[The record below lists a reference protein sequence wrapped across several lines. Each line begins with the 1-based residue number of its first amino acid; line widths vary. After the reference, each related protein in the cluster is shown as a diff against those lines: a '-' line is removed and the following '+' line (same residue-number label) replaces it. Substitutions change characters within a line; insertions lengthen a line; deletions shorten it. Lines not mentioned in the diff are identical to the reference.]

1 MANGNVTSA
10 QEKISGLSL
19 WHVTP
24 SIEPL
29 DGGMTNANFL
39 VTDGGQQ
46 YVVRL
51 GEDIPFH
58 HITRAHELAASEAA
72 HAAGISP
79 AVVHSEPGVLIL
91 EYIEGRTLTP
101 EDLIDNDIRSRAIHL
116 IRQAHRD
123 IPARL
128 QGSPP
133 IFWVF
138 HVLREY
144 ARLLADGNSS
154 HKKRIS
160 EFLKIAT
167 ETEAR
172 SGPYD
177 IVFGHNDLLA
187 ANFLDDGARLWLI
200 DWEYAGFNT
209 PLFDLAG
216 LASNNDV
223 AEQIQKE
230 MLESY
235 FETPLTDDLW
245 ARYQAMKIASL
256 LREVMWS
263 MVSELYSKLDFDYG
277 KYTQICLEKFEPAY
291 DSYKKDY
298 L

>member
-1 MANGNVTSA
+1 MTSA

-19 WHVTP
+19 WRATP

-39 VTDGGQQ
+39 VTESGCR

-58 HITRAHELAASEAA
+58 HISREYELSASRAA

-79 AVVHSEPGVLIL
+79 AVVHDEPGVLVL
-91 EYIEGRTLTP
+91 DYIEGRTLTP
-101 EDLIDNDIRSRAIHL
+101 EDLLDGPLRDRAIHL
-116 IRQAHRD
+116 IRQAHRE
-123 IPARL
+123 IPVKL
-128 QGSPP
+128 QGSTP

-144 ARLLADGNSS
+144 ARLLSDGDSLHVSRIAD
-154 HKKRIS
+154 
-160 EFLKIAT
+160 FLKITA

-187 ANFLDDGARLWLI
+187 ANFLDDGKRLWLI

-216 LASNNDV
+216 LASNNDFV
-223 AEQIQKE
+223 EEMEKT

-235 FETPLTDDLW
+235 FEAPLSDDLW
-245 ARYQAMKIASL
+245 ARYQAMKVASL

-263 MVSELYSKLDFDYG
+263 MVSELYSTLEFDYG
-277 KYTQICLEKFEPAY
+277 QYTESCLERFETTY